1 LCTHAL
7 TTASHDRCCP
17 TIASE
22 MVLVGKTLRVACL
35 GQDDTGRNHSYPPQ
49 VEQFWRELINLLGH
63 LLLEPREKE
72 QGP

>member
-1 LCTHAL
+1 
-7 TTASHDRCCP
+7 
-17 TIASE
+17 